1 MIRPKLSCLLALV
14 LCLFSALGFSAD
26 NEGKLAWNFDDDKP
40 GDIAKG
46 FKGYVGKW
54 VVAKSDNG
62 HALAQTA
69 TNSNSTFNITLA
81 SDTSAKDVDITVKM
95 KAVAGDIDQGGG
107 IVWRAQDDKNYY
119 LARYN
124 PLEDNYRLYKV
135 IAGKRTLLQN
145 ADITHSD
152 GWHTLRITMK
162 GNSIACYYDG
172 KKYLE
177 HKDDALPKA
186 GMIGLWSKADAQ
198 SQFDALSLS
207 AAE

>member
-1 MIRPKLSCLLALV
+1 MIQFKLHCRLAVVLALA
-14 LCLFSALGFSAD
+14 CLPAFAAD
-26 NEGKLAWNFDDDKP
+26 DDKKQVWNFDDDKP
-40 GDIAKG
+40 GDVAKG

-54 VVAKSDNG
+54 VVAKSAEG
-62 HALAQTA
+62 QALAQTA
-69 TNSNSTFNITLA
+69 TNPNSTFNIALIA
-81 SDTSAKDVDITVKM
+81 DTSATDVDISVKM
-95 KAVAGDIDQGGG
+95 KAIAGEIDQGGG

-135 IAGKRTLLQN
+135 IGGKRTLLQN

-162 GNSIACYYDG
+162 GDSITCFYDD

-207 AAE
+207 KAK